1 MKKHRNVFTLVELL
15 VVIGIIAILA
25 AMLMPALSK
34 AREKANQADCVSQ
47 VKQIGTS
54 MLMYSNDQRGRFP
67 DGIDDNGV
75 DGDPHNRNGL
85 AKLVREDYL
94 ETTRVFI
101 CRSTKHQ
108 TASDYNDM
116 VSVADTADGGPTE
129 KCSYLYY
136 GALTATD
143 LSAEHGFVR
152 DKNKNHKTLGNVLF
166 GDGHVETV
174 APGKNVDW
182 QTVDNSFRMKI
193 TDTNDDDYIDT
204 TANPNGLW

>member
-1 MKKHRNVFTLVELL
+1 MKKHRNLFTLIELL

-25 AMLMPALSK
+25 AMLMPALGK

-67 DGIDDNGV
+67 DGIDNKGI
-75 DGDPHNRNGL
+75 DGDPHNSKGL
-85 AKLVREDYL
+85 AKLVREEYL

-108 TASDYNDM
+108 TASDYTDM
-116 VSVADTADGGPTE
+116 ASVEDTADGGATE

-174 APGKNVDW
+174 APGKDIKWYEVDR
-182 QTVDNSFRMKI
+182 SFLMDI
-193 TDTNDDDYIDT
+193 EDENDDDYIDKGKK
-204 TANPNGLW
+204 NDLW